1 MPAPVMAMRY
11 MCWCFSAASLK
22 SRWRSARC
30 GESRA
35 QGLAHPKTC
44 PPRGALCGGGRPLS
58 CLRLAAAPRL
68 WGNGPKGR
76 GHPQGMGT
84 SPRDRDLHRGQG
96 PPAVTGAASG
106 DLPEGQGP
114 LLETGMS
121 PRGEDIPKGQGFG
134 SRHGARG
141 VWRRGAHALPGVPH
155 APHEGG
161 RLGGAGAHGLRP
173 ALAEEPRHG
182 GLVGEAEAALVLRRE
197 AAGSGHGGG
206 GRPPGPPRA
215 SPRRSSRG
223 SGRAAGRS
231 G

>member
-44 PPRGALCGGGRPLS
+44 PPQGALCGGGASSVLPGAGS
-58 CLRLAAAPRL
+58 GSAAL
-68 WGNGPKGR
+68 GKWS
-76 GHPQGMGT
+76 QGTGT
-84 SPRDRDLHRGQG
+84 SPRDRDLHWGQG
-96 PPAVTGAASG
+96 PPVEMGAASR

-141 VWRRGAHALPGVPH
+141 AWRRGAHALPGVPH

>member
-35 QGLAHPKTC
+35 QGPAHPKTC
-44 PPRGALCGGGRPLS
+44 PPRGALCGVTSSVLPGDGS
-58 CLRLAAAPRL
+58 GSAALGKRS
-68 WGNGPKGR
+68 
-76 GHPQGMGT
+76 QGTGT

-96 PPAVTGAASG
+96 PPAEMGASSWAG
-106 DLPEGQGP
+106 DLPKGQGP
-114 LLETGMS
+114 LLEMGNVTKGWGP
-121 PRGEDIPKGQGFG
+121 PRGTGTWA
-134 SRHGARG
+134 RHGARG
-141 VWRRGAHALPGVPH
+141 VGRRGAHALPGVPH
-155 APHEGG
+155 APHEGS
-161 RLGGAGAHGLRP
+161 RLGGAGAHRLRP
-173 ALAEEPRHG
+173 ALAEQPRHG

-197 AAGSGHGGG
+197 AAGSGHRGTPTGA
-206 GRPPGPPRA
+206 PRA